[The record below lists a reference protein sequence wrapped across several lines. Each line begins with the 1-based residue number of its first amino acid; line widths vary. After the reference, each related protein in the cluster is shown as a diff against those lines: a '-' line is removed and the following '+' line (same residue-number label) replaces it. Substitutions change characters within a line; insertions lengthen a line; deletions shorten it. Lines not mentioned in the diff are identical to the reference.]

1 MTESKGKTMIHFSN
15 GMNAQYFVASGALAF
30 DGKGWPWEWPLRWL
44 GLIDTDPF
52 AVVAKS
58 LMRVPWKGNLRWW
71 KPWECVRLIRDG
83 SVNKV
88 GLTNPGAEW
97 WCREIGPRIKIR
109 NIRLIVSLFGTTEEL
124 VEMTR
129 MVDGFDIVG
138 IEVNWSCPNKKHE
151 DTTGAIIEGVR
162 AVKEE
167 TNQPVI
173 AKLSVAQDYVAIAK
187 GLVGVAEAI
196 SINSVPWEMVYP
208 GKLSPL
214 RRLEKR
220 VGGGGGG
227 VSGKAAQPFT
237 WETVRRLC
245 KEVPEM
251 PVIAPSIWEYGDI
264 AKVRALGAK
273 AESFGAIFLRA
284 PWRPTEFVRREI
296 KELQRER
303 KNS

>member
-1 MTESKGKTMIHFSN
+1 MIYFSN
-15 GMNAQYFVASGALAF
+15 GLYAQRFVGSGALAF
-30 DGKGWPWEWPLRWL
+30 NGKGWPWEWPLRWL

-52 AVVAKS
+52 VVVAKS
-58 LMRVPWKGNLRWW
+58 LTRVPWKGNLRWW

-88 GLTNPGAEW
+88 GLTNPGVEW
-97 WCREIGPRIKIR
+97 WRREIGPRIKSR
-109 NIRLIVSLFGTTEEL
+109 NIRLVVSLFGTTEEL
-124 VEMTR
+124 VEMTP

-138 IEVNWSCPNKKHE
+138 IEVNGSCPNAQHANE
-151 DTTGAIIEGVR
+151 TEVIIRSVC
-162 AVKEE
+162 AVVET
-167 TNQPVI
+167 TNQPVT

-187 GLVGVAEAI
+187 GLVGIAEAV
-196 SINSVPWEMVYP
+196 SINSVPWEKVYP
-208 GKLSPL
+208 GKPSPL

-237 WETVRRLC
+237 WEAVRRIC
-245 KEVPEM
+245 QEVPEM
-251 PVIAPSIWEYGDI
+251 PVIAPSIWEYDDI

-284 PWRPTEFVRREI
+284 PWRPTAFVRREI
-296 KELQRER
+296 RER
-303 KNS
+303 QQERERRKS